1 MGKKEKE
8 MGLIRVYRVSLSR
21 VYQEFI
27 KSLSRVYQE
36 FIRDTSQ
43 LNAWLVFPIQSTE
56 KEG

>member
-27 KSLSRVYQE
+27 KSLSRVYQGH
-36 FIRDTSQ
+36 IPIKC
-43 LNAWLVFPIQSTE
+43 LVGLSYPIN
-56 KEG
+56 

>member
-8 MGLIRVYRVSLSR
+8 MGLIRVYRV
-21 VYQEFI
+21 
-27 KSLSRVYQE
+27 SLSRVYQE